1 MYPLSECFTMKPYSL
16 ILRPQEALGRLI
28 KSLLITI
35 CMLTTVQYA
44 HAQINASESGS
55 TPQVSPPIIDTV
67 SDWNE
72 VAIRVIGELKKGL
85 MTRQPGG
92 VLSIQQPFYMSH
104 FETVFL
110 EQLQT
115 QALQQGLA
123 VQLNAVGAA
132 VVRTRSVITMIDNK
146 QVPAWEP
153 KYDRLTL
160 TVDVVFEGSVLAST
174 TQTYAILSD
183 KIATYQRSA
192 APNARVIHLTNK
204 ASAP

>member
-1 MYPLSECFTMKPYSL
+1 MRRLFLTRTL
-16 ILRPQEALGRLI
+16 ISSAVFCVMG
-28 KSLLITI
+28 
-35 CMLTTVQYA
+35 V
-44 HAQINASESGS
+44 
-55 TPQVSPPIIDTV
+55 VSPTPTWAQQMVSTDLATPSDSSSSVPLIDTV

-85 MTRQPGG
+85 MTRQPDGI
-92 VLSIQQPFYMSH
+92 LSIQQPFYMSH

-160 TVDVVFEGSVLAST
+160 TVDVIFEGSVLAST